1 MKDRYIFFYIT
12 VLTVIVA
19 ILLSAAALVLQPFQ
33 EANIN
38 NEKMMNILQAADVNV
53 EGANVQE
60 LFDKDCVKMMLV
72 DAKGEVVEE
81 CTKDFTK
88 FRAFSMN
95 LKDELYKRDNG
106 QDYVLPIIVINNG
119 KENVNVIQ
127 LQGAGLWG
135 PIWGYIGMTSDFQN
149 VVGVVFDHKSETPGL
164 GAEITT
170 EKFRSQFQGK
180 TIFSG
185 GEFVSIDVVKGG
197 VANLAADLQKHSVD
211 AISGGTITSQG
222 VNKMIE
228 NVLGSYL
235 PYIEKQ

>member
-19 ILLSAAALVLQPFQ
+19 ALLSAAALVLQPFQ
-33 EANIN
+33 QANVN

-60 LFDKDCVKMMLV
+60 LFNKDCAKMMLV
-72 DAKGEVVEE
+72 NSKGEVVEE
-81 CTKDFTK
+81 CTSDYTK
-88 FRAFSMN
+88 FQAFTMN
-95 LKDELYKRDNG
+95 LKDQLYKRDNG
-106 QDYVLPIIVINNG
+106 QDFVLPIIVINNG
-119 KENVNVIQ
+119 KEIVNV
-127 LQGAGLWG
+127 LPLEGAGLWG

-170 EKFRSQFQGK
+170 VNFRNQFKGK

-222 VNKMIE
+222 VNNMIE

>member
-19 ILLSAAALVLQPFQ
+19 ILLSAAALVLQPYQ
-33 EANIN
+33 QANIN